1 MVVLQQ
7 IYAVFLKDLKSEL
20 RTRYALTAV
29 FLFVLTT
36 ISIVLFATRDEQI
49 TKGFAA
55 GILWIIMF
63 FSAMTGLAKS
73 FVSEEER
80 GTSFLLQLTTTST
93 AVYFGKLLFNCIL
106 NVLLNTVAI
115 LLFFF
120 FIDVQVA
127 SPGLFVLAIFFGSLG
142 IACAVTVISA
152 IIAKA
157 NTKGAL
163 LPVLSF
169 PLLLPLLISGIE
181 TTFLSLSG
189 AKFSDVQGDFQMMGS
204 YCVVVATASYLLFD
218 FIWQE

>member
-1 MVVLQQ
+1 MVVLRQ
-7 IYAVFLKDLKSEL
+7 ILAVFLKDLKSEL

-36 ISIVLFATRDEQI
+36 IAIVLFATRDEQL

-80 GTSFLLQLTTTST
+80 GTAFLLQLTTTST
-93 AVYFGKLLFNCIL
+93 AVYFGKLVFNCIL
-106 NVLLNTVAI
+106 NVLLNTTAV

-120 FIDVQVA
+120 FLDVNIA
-127 SPGLFVLAIFFGSLG
+127 APGLFALSILLGSLG
-142 IACAVTVISA
+142 IACSVTVISA

-181 TTFLSLSG
+181 TTYLSLSG
-189 AKFSDVQGDFQMMGS
+189 AKFSDLQGDFQMMGS
-204 YCVVVATASYLLFD
+204 YCVVVATAAYLLFD
-218 FIWQE
+218 FIWKE

>member
-1 MVVLQQ
+1 MVVLQR
-7 IYAVFLKDLKSEL
+7 IFAVFLKDLKSEL

-36 ISIVLFATRDEQI
+36 IAIVLFSTRDEHL

-80 GTSFLLQLTTTST
+80 GTAFLLQLTTTST

-106 NVLLNTVAI
+106 NVLLNITAV

-120 FIDVQVA
+120 FLNVTVA
-127 SPGLFVLAIFFGSLG
+127 APGLFVLAILLGSFG

-169 PLLLPLLISGIE
+169 PLLLPLLIPGIE
-181 TTFLSLSG
+181 TTFLALTG

-204 YCVVVATASYLLFD
+204 YCVVVTTISYLLFD
-218 FIWQE
+218 FVWKE